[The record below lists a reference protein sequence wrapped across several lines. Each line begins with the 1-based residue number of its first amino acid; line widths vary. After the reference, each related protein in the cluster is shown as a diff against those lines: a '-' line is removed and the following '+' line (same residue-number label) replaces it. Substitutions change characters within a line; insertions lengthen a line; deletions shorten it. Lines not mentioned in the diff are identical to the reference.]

1 MPKSLFA
8 AVVWRLK
15 CVLATAAALEFEGDL
30 VAHTAEQKA
39 ELLRRAAQ
47 YESEGQA
54 TLAADLRKRAEGL
67 NLETPA
73 ATILPAVAHLTA
85 ENTTL
90 PQLAEATDATTTTE
104 NEQSTASNGRRRK
117 AT

>member
-8 AVVWRLK
+8 AVVQRLK

-30 VAHTAEQKA
+30 IAHAAEQKA

-47 YESEGQA
+47 HEGEGQPA
-54 TLAADLRKRAEGL
+54 LAAELRKRAEGI

-73 ATILPAVAHLTA
+73 AATLPAVAHLTG
-85 ENTTL
+85 ENTT
-90 PQLAEATDATTTTE
+90 PHQLAEATEANTTE
-104 NEQSTASNGRRRK
+104 GEQPATSSGRRRK